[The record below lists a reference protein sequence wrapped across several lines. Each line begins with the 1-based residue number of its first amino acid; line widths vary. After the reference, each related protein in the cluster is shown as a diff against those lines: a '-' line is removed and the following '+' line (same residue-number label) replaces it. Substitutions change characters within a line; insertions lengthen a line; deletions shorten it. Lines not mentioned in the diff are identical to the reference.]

1 VSCQS
6 SCQCQLSVA
15 GREGLCLPQI
25 VLVFDLVLDFLN
37 RYRSKA
43 DCVLVIVLVVVVVVV
58 LLVGEAIDD
67 DEDEHD

>member
-1 VSCQS
+1 
-6 SCQCQLSVA
+6 LSVA

-43 DCVLVIVLVVVVVVV
+43 DCVLVIVLVVVVV
-58 LLVGEAIDD
+58 LLVGEEIDD